1 MIKEFKHFELN
12 QKVQSFGEYR
22 KGSNKYGGLVDKI
35 MMWLR
40 MHKEEKLNIIKVD
53 LAKFLSETNIKIN
66 ELEDFIQNNQ
76 TKLISFDIS
85 ISDNQVEFSNLNN
98 TKTNRFVWEKSE
110 KQYDSKKS

>member
-1 MIKEFKHFELN
+1 MIKEFKKFELDT

-22 KGSNKYGGLVDKI
+22 KGSNQYGGLVDKI

-40 MHKEEKLNIIKVD
+40 IHKEEKSNTIKVD
-53 LAKFLSETNIKIN
+53 LDKFLSETNIEIN

-85 ISDNQVEFSNLNN
+85 VSDNHIEFSNLNN
-98 TKTNRFVWEKSE
+98 TKANRFVWEKSE
-110 KQYDSKKS
+110 K